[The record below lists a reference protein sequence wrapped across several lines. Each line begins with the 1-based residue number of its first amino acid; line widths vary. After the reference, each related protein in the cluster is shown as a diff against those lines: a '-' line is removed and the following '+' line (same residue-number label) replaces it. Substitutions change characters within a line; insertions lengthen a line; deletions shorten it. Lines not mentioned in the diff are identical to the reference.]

1 MLYFVTLVL
10 LVSIVVNIFLFIALK
25 RAFNTID
32 VLETWL
38 VDFKKSIDNVY
49 KKLKSVDERGIFEKD
64 DDVGFLFTDIV
75 NIIKITNQRINDD
88 SDRSTNIDE
97 KTDQN

>member
-1 MLYFVTLVL
+1 MLYLLTFVL
-10 LVSIVVNIFLFIALK
+10 LVSVVTNIFLFVSLK
-25 RAFNTID
+25 RAFYTID

-49 KKLKSVDERGIFEKD
+49 KKLKIVDERGIFEKD
-64 DDVGFLFTDIV
+64 DDVGFLFTDIY

-88 SDRSTNIDE
+88 SSSSTNIDE
-97 KTDQN
+97 KTN

>member
-1 MLYFVTLVL
+1 MLI
-10 LVSIVVNIFLFIALK
+10 SVVINIFLFIALK

-32 VLETWL
+32 ELESWL
-38 VDFKKSIDNVY
+38 IDFKKSIDNVY

-75 NIIKITNQRINDD
+75 NIIKITNKRINDE
-88 SDRSTNIDE
+88 SSNSTDIDE
-97 KTDQN
+97 KTNQN